1 MTADDREQAPAP
13 AAGITRRQIA
23 GETILVPVSG
33 DLARLQEIFVLDDVA
48 DHIWQRIDGRT
59 TVEEIVDSV
68 TESFDVDRDTAR
80 RDLLA
85 FMEAL
90 ESAGLVEGPSSGD
103 STSE

>member
-1 MTADDREQAPAP
+1 MTGADEKSLPAQSP
-13 AAGITRRQIA
+13 GVARRQIA

-33 DLARLQEIFVLDDVA
+33 DLARLQEIYVLDEVA

-59 TVEEIVDSV
+59 PLDAIVFSL

-85 FMEAL
+85 FVQAL
-90 ESAGLVEGPSSGD
+90 QEVGLVSETAVADRSG
-103 STSE
+103 